1 MPLPIR
7 PIGCVTGQK
16 EKKEEKKR
24 EGVSLLLLLYLVGDT
39 VFHPPSS
46 LISIVYPLAHHLA
59 CSLRIAISCE
69 TRLDRTAILNRAM
82 PNNVLFIIK
91 FLLES
96 YDGKRKKRRL
106 RGKGVPE
113 TTLKGCGAGV
123 TRRCRLLSKQRFV
136 LVLHFAMDW
145 SNQILPASFLS
156 EQD

>member
-7 PIGCVTGQK
+7 PLGCVTGQK

-59 CSLRIAISCE
+59 CSLRIATSCE
-69 TRLDRTAILNRAM
+69 TRLDRTAILNRAT

-96 YDGKRKKRRL
+96 YNGKKRSAVCGERGFPDDAKGDGK
-106 RGKGVPE
+106 
-113 TTLKGCGAGV
+113 AGV
-123 TRRCRLLSKQRFV
+123 TRRCRLLSTRRFV
-136 LVLHFAMDW
+136 PVSHFAMD
-145 SNQILPASFLS
+145 
-156 EQD
+156 